1 MERRKLPNPNW
12 MSVSIIL
19 EYDILFSLWHTNC
32 HRNAKREARKPTR
45 QNIIGIKY
53 FHVILVVATSSSEES
68 DHLQDPDYLS
78 NSLSSHSSKC
88 SFIKSGFLSGYK
100 HDLNTTKWY
109 PSLAN

>member
-53 FHVILVVATSSSEES
+53 FHVATSSSEES

>member
-1 MERRKLPNPNW
+1 
-12 MSVSIIL
+12 
-19 EYDILFSLWHTNC
+19 
-32 HRNAKREARKPTR
+32 AKREARKQTR

-88 SFIKSGFLSGYK
+88 SFIKSGFLSGYR